1 MNRYNDK
8 YPVHHNGRF
17 CASLPRFAGGLCA
30 LVLAGGFL
38 PLLAQSAAPAP
49 EEKKSPWEI
58 TAAAGVTLTRG
69 NSDTVL
75 GTANILGVGK
85 WQRDELRLGAD
96 GAYGENDD
104 VKNAE
109 SLHGFAQYNR
119 LFNERAFGYLRF
131 DALHDA
137 IADLEYRLTFS
148 PGVGYYFLKNP
159 TTSLS
164 GEVGPG
170 LVYEKQGA
178 GTHTY
183 LSLRVAERFEH
194 KFSKT
199 AKLWQSLEWLP
210 QVDRFSNY
218 ILNAELGVETA
229 LTQKLALRVFAQD
242 TYDNEP
248 APGRQK
254 NDLKL
259 VTAIAYK
266 FQ

>member
-1 MNRYNDK
+1 MAKNTLVR
-8 YPVHHNGRF
+8 VRQAH
-17 CASLPRFAGGLCA
+17 SLMRLTAFAATAA
-30 LVLAGGFL
+30 LVA
-38 PLLAQSAAPAP
+38 ASVRSAELGSDEP
-49 EEKKSPWEI
+49 KSPWEV
-58 TAAAGVTLTRG
+58 TAAAGLTLTRG
-69 NSDTVL
+69 NSDTIL
-75 GTANILGVGK
+75 ATANILGVGK
-85 WQRDELRLGAD
+85 WERDELRLGAD
-96 GAYGENDD
+96 GAYGENND

-119 LFNERAFGYLRF
+119 LFNDRAFGYLRF

-137 IADLEYRLTFS
+137 IADLEYRLTLS
-148 PGVGYYFLKNP
+148 PGAGYYFIKNP
-159 TTSLS
+159 NTTLS

-170 LVYEKQGA
+170 FIYERQGSDTR
-178 GTHTY
+178 GY

-194 KFSKT
+194 RFSKT

-229 LTQKLALRVFAQD
+229 LTERLSLRVFAQD

-248 APGRQK
+248 APGRKK

-259 VTAIAYK
+259 VTALAYRIK
-266 FQ
+266 